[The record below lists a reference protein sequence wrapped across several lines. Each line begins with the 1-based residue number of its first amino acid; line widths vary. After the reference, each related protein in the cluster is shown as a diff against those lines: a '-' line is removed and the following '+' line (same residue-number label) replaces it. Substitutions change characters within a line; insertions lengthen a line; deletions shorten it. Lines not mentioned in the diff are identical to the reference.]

1 VTSDAA
7 ADNAANTG
15 DATAANTAN
24 TTAAN
29 TANTGNANTNNTA
42 NANNSQRSGRPAP
55 VLSGRGLV
63 KSYGS
68 SPALRGVTID
78 VAPGEVVAVTGPS
91 GCGKSTLLYCLS
103 GILRPDAGQVT
114 FSGERIDDWSE
125 GRRSRLRRGDFGI
138 LFQFGQLVDELSAVD
153 NVALPL
159 LLRGARRA
167 AARTAAMSWLDRLGV
182 ADVAGEQPGAM
193 SGGQAQR
200 VALARAL
207 VTEPRV
213 LFADEPTGAL
223 DTLTGEAV
231 LAHIMRVV
239 REQGTSV
246 VLVTHEATV
255 AAHADREVSL
265 RDGMLDPTG
274 LGLVITAPGHAVR
287 PTNGTGATAAAGA
300 NGVAP

>member
-1 VTSDAA
+1 
-7 ADNAANTG
+7 
-15 DATAANTAN
+15 
-24 TTAAN
+24 
-29 TANTGNANTNNTA
+29 
-42 NANNSQRSGRPAP
+42 
-55 VLSGRGLV
+55 
-63 KSYGS
+63 
-68 SPALRGVTID
+68 
-78 VAPGEVVAVTGPS
+78 
-91 GCGKSTLLYCLS
+91 
-103 GILRPDAGQVT
+103 
-114 FSGERIDDWSE
+114 
-125 GRRSRLRRGDFGI
+125 
-138 LFQFGQLVDELSAVD
+138 
-153 NVALPL
+153 
-159 LLRGARRA
+159 
-167 AARTAAMSWLDRLGV
+167 MSWLDRLGV
-182 ADVAGEQPGAM
+182 ADVAGDQPGEM

-274 LGLVITAPGHAVR
+274 LGF
-287 PTNGTGATAAAGA
+287 GATALAGA
-300 NGVAP
+300 SESPS